1 MRSDF
6 NGMNMCY
13 LANYS
18 ASQMGSAIAILGGI
32 AALAL
37 ILVKLYKS
45 LIPQKNEPSG
55 ININNNPLSVEMVKQ
70 LATKEE
76 VQELDREIHQ
86 RFDSIEK
93 KLDHERMAAR
103 ASLGNVHKRIDK
115 HAENTSEIKGELK
128 QINENLKL
136 LLQQQIK

>member
-1 MRSDF
+1 
-6 NGMNMCY
+6 MNMCY

-18 ASQMGSAIAILGGI
+18 ASQMGIAIGILAAIAG
-32 AALAL
+32 LAL

-76 VQELDREIHQ
+76 LQELDREIHQ

-93 KLDHERMAAR
+93 KLDNERMATR
-103 ASLGNVHKRIDK
+103 ASLTNVHNRVDK
-115 HAENTSEIKGELK
+115 HAEKASEIKGELK
-128 QINENLKL
+128 QINENLQL

>member
-1 MRSDF
+1 
-6 NGMNMCY
+6 MCY

-18 ASQMGSAIAILGGI
+18 ASQMGIAIGILAAIAG
-32 AALAL
+32 LAL
-37 ILVKLYKS
+37 ILVNLYKS
-45 LIPQKNEPSG
+45 LVPKKKEPSG

>member
-1 MRSDF
+1 M
-6 NGMNMCY
+6 GIAIGI
-13 LANYS
+13 LA
-18 ASQMGSAIAILGGI
+18 AIAG
-32 AALAL
+32 LAL

-70 LATKEE
+70 LATKEK

-93 KLDHERMAAR
+93 KLDNERAAAR
-103 ASLGNVHKRIDK
+103 TSLGNVHKRIDK
-115 HAENTSEIKGELK
+115 HAENASEIKGELK
-128 QINENLKL
+128 QINENLRL
-136 LLQQQIK
+136 LLKQQIK